1 MLTFRDHAIWHER
14 HSGGGR
20 TPILVL
26 HGGPGAAHDYLEP
39 LGKLASSGRD
49 VIFYD
54 QIGCGK
60 SQAIADPALLEP
72 ALFVAEIDAIRAQ
85 LELDDVFIIGQ
96 SWGGMLAMEYA
107 LTQPRGVRGMVV
119 ADSPSDM
126 KLWVSEAN
134 RLRGEL
140 PKDVQATLTEHEAAG
155 TTDDPAYEAA
165 VDEFY
170 KRHVC
175 RIWPFP
181 SCVQRT
187 FESIKANPT
196 VYHTM
201 NGPSEFHVIGTL
213 KDWDITS
220 RLGEITIPTLVIS
233 GRYDEAT
240 PEIAG
245 RVHRGIPNSDWI
257 VFEESSHMPHI
268 EEATAFNAAVL
279 RFFDRM
285 DAEARS

>member
-1 MLTFRDHAIWHER
+1 MLVFRDHAIWHER
-14 HSGGGR
+14 HSGGSK

-26 HGGPGAAHDYLEP
+26 HGGPGATHDYLEP
-39 LGKLASSGRD
+39 LAALTASGRD

-60 SQAIADPALLEP
+60 SQAIADPALLTP

-85 LELDDVFIIGQ
+85 LQLDEVFIIGQ

-126 KLWVSEAN
+126 QLWVSEAN
-134 RLRGEL
+134 RLRRDL
-140 PKDVQATLTEHEAAG
+140 PAGVQETLSRHEANG

-175 RIWPFP
+175 RVVPFP
-181 SCVQRT
+181 DCVKRT
-187 FESIKANPT
+187 FANIAANPT

-213 KDWDITS
+213 KDWNITP

-245 RVHRGIPNSDWI
+245 RVHRGIPKSEWI
-257 VFEESSHMPHI
+257 VFEESSHMPHV
-268 EEATAFNAAVL
+268 EEPAAFNAAVTA
-279 RFFDRM
+279 FFDRH
-285 DAEARS
+285 EATD